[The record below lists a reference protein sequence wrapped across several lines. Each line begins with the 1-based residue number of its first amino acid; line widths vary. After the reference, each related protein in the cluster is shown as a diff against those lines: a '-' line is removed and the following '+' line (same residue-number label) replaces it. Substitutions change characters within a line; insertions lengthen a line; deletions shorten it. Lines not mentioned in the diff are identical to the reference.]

1 MGSITVFSIV
11 KNDLQL
17 QKLLIVNFKV
27 DFSCFNHESFYVI
40 DCHFFY
46 YLIWNLYMIMK
57 PWNRFLK
64 RYTRIRLPL
73 KKELIPLWYNSGA
86 GEAIALE
93 GRYLH
98 PSKHGSS
105 LCSKNPPSFVMAAE
119 PVHRLKYEKGRYCV
133 LGVITIG
140 N

>member
-46 YLIWNLYMIMK
+46 YLISNLYMIMK
-57 PWNRFLK
+57 PIF
-64 RYTRIRLPL
+64 
-73 KKELIPLWYNSGA
+73 KKV
-86 GEAIALE
+86 
-93 GRYLH
+93 H
-98 PSKHGSS
+98 
-105 LCSKNPPSFVMAAE
+105 KNKITF
-119 PVHRLKYEKGRYCV
+119 KKGIDPI
-133 LGVITIG
+133 VIQ
-140 N
+140 